1 MKDFSNKEALSYGW
15 DLFKKNKKVLILSTL
30 IFCIF
35 NSGMEN
41 DVYPEGSW
49 VAALAISA
57 IFIIV
62 GILIQI
68 GWYKILL
75 KLMSGHSVRVKELFL
90 HGRLFWKY
98 LGALVIFIIV
108 LSLPLAGLVLALVLV
123 GFSNPVI
130 IAGGIAVGVL
140 SMVLSIYLGIR
151 YQFALVLI
159 VDKEIG
165 IKEAFKT
172 SSSMTEG
179 VKWKLLGLLMAIG
192 IINIIGVMAL
202 LVGTLV
208 ALPVTTLAYLS
219 IYKKLYHA
227 KSA

>member
-1 MKDFSNKEALSYGW
+1 MKDFSIKEALSYGW

-41 DVYPEGSW
+41 NFV
-49 VAALAISA
+49 IS
-57 IFIIV
+57 ILFMIV
-62 GILIQI
+62 GIFIQI
-68 GWYKILL
+68 GWYKMLFN
-75 KLMSGHSVRVKELFL
+75 LMSGHGVRIKELFL
-90 HGRLFWKY
+90 HGRLFLKY

-108 LSLPLAGLVLALVLV
+108 LSLPLAGLALALVLI
-123 GFSNPVI
+123 GFSNPLI
-130 IAGGIAVGVL
+130 IAVGVAVTIL
-140 SMVLSIYLGIR
+140 SVAISMYLGIR

-159 VDKEIG
+159 IDKEIG

-179 VKWKLLGLLMAIG
+179 VKFKLLGLFMIMA
-192 IINIIGVMAL
+192 IINIIGVLAL

-208 ALPVTTLAYLS
+208 ALPVSTLAYLS

-227 KSA
+227 KTV